1 MKDITSLRIR
11 NNFAA
16 FCFEEQSF
24 AGCGLLVDTGAWNHE
39 YGISTDIV
47 KFLLLVAS
55 LIHAMLETFQSKIYL
70 LLLIWIRLITT
81 VENVPSVKIKSMVEI
96 QDITDSKTFIK
107 DSKQI
112 FDCIASLPTPGCT
125 GVLIDKRWL
134 LTLRSC
140 AENVTNQHVTFR
152 CKETPVIAVRIL
164 ETVTRG
170 RFALLMLE
178 NAEELRKI
186 SCFELP
192 QDFHSKNKRMEIFM
206 PVIPKQISTTL
217 VEPLFVSKTDGCPL
231 KKDQI
236 TDGELC
242 LMFEQPMSH
251 RACQVAIGVPVA
263 ENSGGKRSTVVA
275 LLERGEYCQRKR
287 RVKRSTQRDY
297 AIGRELS
304 LSDVKWIRKV
314 RAVSGKIIF
323 SLLFVA
329 KFFCSL
335 SKYILVDW

>member
-1 MKDITSLRIR
+1 
-11 NNFAA
+11 
-16 FCFEEQSF
+16 
-24 AGCGLLVDTGAWNHE
+24 
-39 YGISTDIV
+39 
-47 KFLLLVAS
+47 
-55 LIHAMLETFQSKIYL
+55 MLETFQSKIYV
-70 LLLIWIRLITT
+70 LLLIWVALITI
-81 VENVPSVKIKSMVEI
+81 VENVPSVKIASMAGK

-112 FDCIASLPTPGCT
+112 VDCIASLPTPGCT
-125 GVLIDKRWL
+125 GVLINKRWL
-134 LTLRSC
+134 LTLKSC
-140 AENVTNQHVTFR
+140 AENVKNQRVSFQ
-152 CKETPVIAVRIL
+152 CKGTPLFAVRIL

-170 RFALLMLE
+170 RFALLMLG

-192 QDFHSKNKRMEIFM
+192 QDFPSKNKRMEIFM
-206 PVIPKQISTTL
+206 PVIPKQTSATL

-231 KKDQI
+231 KKDQN

-242 LMFEQPMSH
+242 LIFEQPMSH
-251 RACQVAIGVPVA
+251 RECQLAIGVPVA
-263 ENSGGKRSTVVA
+263 ENTGGRRGTVVA

-287 RVKRSTQRDY
+287 RGKRSTQRDY

-314 RAVSGKIIF
+314 RAVSGKINF

-329 KFFCSL
+329 KFFCFL
-335 SKYILVDW
+335 SKYILVYL